1 MPSKQVTDRQKS
13 AQAVVAAVETHRD
26 AASSAIANT
35 LTPHLRNGEALPDV
49 ALFLSLVGRVLTAK
63 TQSLVSADDAHQAEL
78 TDDDAPR
85 AARDDASDELRQECI
100 DLREILTGMYGN
112 TIATQILPGPVP
124 RDPVVVARYAQS
136 VHDNLA
142 KATFPAPRIPGASID
157 MTALLSRLA
166 ASRQKLED
174 SITAVARE
182 MREAQ
187 TTQTAKD
194 HAMDSFDDSFSTG
207 AEVVSSLLRLG
218 GMPEH
223 AARVRPSTRS
233 PGRTAAEDDS
243 PAEPPAPPANG

>member
-13 AQAVVAAVETHRD
+13 AQAVVAAVETHRG
-26 AASSAIANT
+26 AASTAIANT
-35 LTPHLRNGEALPDV
+35 LTPHLRNAEALPDV
-49 ALFLSLVGRVLTAK
+49 ALLLSLVGRVLTAQ
-63 TQSLVSADDAHQAEL
+63 TQSLVTADDAHQAEL

-85 AARDDASDELRQECI
+85 GARDDASDKLRQECI

-112 TIATQILPGPVP
+112 AIANQILPGSVP
-124 RDPVVVARYAQS
+124 RDPVVVARYAQT

-142 KATFPAPRIPGASID
+142 KTTFPAPRITGASLD
-157 MTALLSRLA
+157 MTALLVRLTT
-166 ASRQKLED
+166 SHQNLDD

-187 TTQTAKD
+187 ATQTAKQ
-194 HAMDSFDDSFSTG
+194 HAMDSFDDTFSTG

-218 GMPEH
+218 GMPEQ

-243 PAEPPAPPANG
+243 AAEPSAPPANG